1 MENGETR
8 IKTKKSREEL
18 LELLVVIMLGV
29 TAILTAW
36 SSWVSGLH
44 GSNQA
49 ENYTTSNNLSAEGN
63 SEYNAAM
70 QNLMQ
75 DMMLYNEV
83 NGLMIDLHFAE
94 SKRDAEEAE
103 KIDWKI
109 EELITGNMS
118 DAMADAFDWAMA
130 ESAATGES
138 VSPFDKEGFV
148 DSYFETA
155 NDLIAESDEL
165 LAQGNWDNGNAD
177 AYALSTVIFSVVLF
191 LLGISGTFKSMRNKR
206 LVLIVAGVAFVVG
219 AVYMASVPM
228 PTGFNL
234 SSFFSR

>member
-1 MENGETR
+1 MENEK
-8 IKTKKSREEL
+8 IKTKKTREEL
-18 LELLVVIMLGV
+18 LELLVVILLGV

-94 SKRDAEEAE
+94 SKRDADEAE
-103 KIDWKI
+103 KIEWKI
-109 EELITGNMS
+109 DELMTVNMS
-118 DAMADAFDWAMA
+118 DEMAEAFDWAMA
-130 ESAATGES
+130 ESAATGEQ

-148 DSYFETA
+148 DSYFESA
-155 NDLIAESDEL
+155 NELIAESDDL
-165 LAQGNWDNGNAD
+165 LEKGNSDNKNAD

-191 LLGISGTFKSMRNKR
+191 LLGISGTFKSMRNKK
-206 LVLIVAGVAFVVG
+206 LVLIVAGVAFVI
-219 AVYMASVPM
+219 ATVYMASVPM
-228 PTGFNL
+228 PRGFDL
-234 SSFFSR
+234 SGFFMR